1 MENLFRLDKTTK
13 NIVVVLLGMLI
24 VLVIALLTIV
34 LELTTVQTLVLSW
47 VLTTG
52 YAVFGILIVDPR
64 INPVRVIKTEVV
76 RDVPFEVVREV
87 FVDRPVIVE
96 REVPIQIPM
105 ETKTIQVVEKEV
117 KVPVYRDKI
126 VYKNKYIERKRKKL
140 NIPKYAFLAST
151 QTRTYHKRTCKFSKL
166 IKNKYK
172 LHSNAKSIFKKKHF
186 KACKACIN
194 VKRKKNK

>member
-13 NIVVVLLGMLI
+13 NILVVLLGMLI

-52 YAVFGILIVDPR
+52 YAAFGILIVDPR
-64 INPVRVIKTEVV
+64 INPVRVVEREVPV
-76 RDVPFEVVREV
+76 EVERQV
-87 FVDRPVIVE
+87 FVDRPVYVE
-96 REVPIQIPM
+96 KEVIKEVPIQVPF

-117 KVPVYRDKI
+117 KVPVYKDKI
-126 VYKNKYIERKRKKL
+126 VYKTKYVERKRKKL
-140 NIPKYAFLAST
+140 NIPKYKFLAST
-151 QTRTYHKRTCKFSKL
+151 QTRTYHKRICKFSKL

-172 LHSNAKSIFKKKHF
+172 LHSNAKSTFKKKHY

-194 VKRKKNK
+194 VKRK